1 MAYAQIDISEVGPAE
16 YPLIAVLRDTIFG
29 EFGHRYSARFEDQV
43 QDRRDVLALI
53 AHLEG
58 NPVGYK
64 IGYHDKPG
72 LYYSWSGGVL
82 KDYRGQGLARRMQDW
97 QHAWLRARGYR
108 MVHFTSFNKFRPML
122 KFGLDTGFIPTGVDL
137 SPEGEL
143 SIRFR
148 KDLTQ
153 PDLPPRESAP
163 APISDKDR
171 RVQIPHTDVTTIRQY
186 LDLNFDIVGM
196 LHDPT
201 TKVVLER
208 TS

>member
-1 MAYAQIDISEVGPAE
+1 
-16 YPLIAVLRDTIFG
+16 
-29 EFGHRYSARFEDQV
+29 
-43 QDRRDVLALI
+43 
-53 AHLEG
+53 
-58 NPVGYK
+58 
-64 IGYHDKPG
+64 
-72 LYYSWSGGVL
+72 
-82 KDYRGQGLARRMQDW
+82 
-97 QHAWLRARGYR
+97 
-108 MVHFTSFNKFRPML
+108 ML